1 MQKLVRRSLVAPSPS
16 HHSPQ
21 IPFFGAHPP
30 GEPRRLG
37 ASERLVPPPA
47 RPHRRLP
54 PRNRPL
60 LRSRPQ
66 RRHPAAAQRET
77 GPHSP
82 ARRRNRILVP
92 RPLKGRPLLG
102 SADAR
107 RSGSN
112 SGPLAKLRLWAAATV
127 SHLVPPLR
135 LALTKK
141 SRPPQ
146 KKIFPVSTSVVRLPR
161 RRLDAAA
168 TTQNAAGITAAQ
180 RRRRATL
187 RIAADSSLPLARPPR
202 CPAPGA
208 RIASPPRTRD
218 VVCARAPVP
227 RTQKK
232 ISAAGSQNPSSNP
245 CPPRRFTTAR
255 LGGTGAGEMKG
266 EALQRLVRYARPAP
280 F

>member
-1 MQKLVRRSLVAPSPS
+1 MLSCAGTPLRKCRAKIRSKIVSRPN
-16 HHSPQ
+16 HSPQ

-135 LALTKK
+135 LALTK
-141 SRPPQ
+141 SRARR
-146 KKIFPVSTSVVRLPR
+146 KKKLSLPVPTSVVRLPR

-168 TTQNAAGITAAQ
+168 TAQNAAGITAAQ

-232 ISAAGSQNPSSNP
+232 K
-245 CPPRRFTTAR
+245 R
-255 LGGTGAGEMKG
+255 
-266 EALQRLVRYARPAP
+266 
-280 F
+280 